1 MSNPEFKVIFTE
13 TDRNT
18 ADNARQYYEG
28 KHEKYEE
35 ILNVADYICLISAL
49 FFIIPMILTTTYFK
63 TETSKS
69 LINVMGLALMVFI
82 ISWSINLFLEHK
94 ANMYEILF
102 EEHSKMVKVMDI
114 ILQNRE
120 YELKASESG
129 DIWINIL
136 NDSKV
141 IDSITVVQTGT
152 LWNVVKIE
160 MEFKHTYNKKYG
172 IICGWRI
179 KTLSCMAIRKGKENE
194 TTNRN

>member
-63 TETSKS
+63 MEMSTS
-69 LINVMGLALMVFI
+69 LINMMGLALIVFI
-82 ISWSINLFLEHK
+82 ISWSISLFLERK
-94 ANMYEILF
+94 VNMYEILF

-136 NDSKV
+136 DDSKV

-179 KTLSCMAIRKGKENE
+179 KTLSCIAIRERKENE
-194 TTNRN
+194 TTN

>member
-18 ADNARQYYEG
+18 ADNARQYYEE
-28 KHEKYEE
+28 KHKKYEE
-35 ILNVADYICLISAL
+35 ILDVADYICLISAL
-49 FFIIPMILTTTYFK
+49 FFIIPVIIILITTTYFK

-82 ISWSINLFLEHK
+82 ISWSINLLFLERK
-94 ANMYEILF
+94 TNMYEILF

-129 DIWINIL
+129 SIWINIL
-136 NDSKV
+136 NGSKV
-141 IDSITVVQTGT
+141 IDAMIIAQAQAELP
-152 LWNVVKIE
+152 LWLNVSEIE
-160 MEFKHTYNKKYG
+160 MKFTQTYNKKHE
-172 IICGWRI
+172 I
-179 KTLSCMAIRKGKENE
+179 KCSWQIRPVKWY
-194 TTNRN
+194 

>member
-1 MSNPEFKVIFTE
+1 MNNPKFKVIFTE

-28 KHEKYEE
+28 KHKKYEE
-35 ILNVADYICLISAL
+35 ILDVADCICLISAL
-49 FFIIPMILTTTYFK
+49 FFIIPVIIILTTTYFK

-82 ISWSINLFLEHK
+82 ISWSIDLLFLERK
-94 ANMYEILF
+94 VNMYEILF

-136 NDSKV
+136 NGSKV
-141 IDSITVVQTGT
+141 IDAMIIAQAQAELP
-152 LWNVVKIE
+152 LWLNVSEIE
-160 MEFKHTYNKKYG
+160 MKFTQTYNKKHE
-172 IICGWRI
+172 IICSWQI
-179 KTLSCMAIRKGKENE
+179 KPVKWY
-194 TTNRN
+194 

>member
-28 KHEKYEE
+28 KYKKYEE
-35 ILNVADYICLISAL
+35 ILDVADCICLISAL
-49 FFIIPMILTTTYFK
+49 FFIIPVIIILTTIYFK

-69 LINVMGLALMVFI
+69 LINVMGLALTVFI
-82 ISWSINLFLEHK
+82 ISWSINLLFLERK
-94 ANMYEILF
+94 TNMYEILF

-129 DIWINIL
+129 SIWINIL
-136 NDSKV
+136 NGSKV
-141 IDSITVVQTGT
+141 IDAMIIAQAQAELP
-152 LWNVVKIE
+152 LWLNVSEIE
-160 MEFKHTYNKKYG
+160 MKFTQTYNKKHE
-172 IICGWRI
+172 IICSWQVRLV
-179 KTLSCMAIRKGKENE
+179 KWY
-194 TTNRN
+194 

>member
-18 ADNARQYYEG
+18 ADNARQYYKG
-28 KHEKYEE
+28 KREKYEE

-49 FFIIPMILTTTYFK
+49 FFIIPIILTITYFK
-63 TETSKS
+63 METSKFP
-69 LINVMGLALMVFI
+69 INVMGLALIVFI
-82 ISWSINLFLEHK
+82 ISWSISLFLERK
-94 ANMYEILF
+94 VNMYEILF

-136 NDSKV
+136 DDSKV

-179 KTLSCMAIRKGKENE
+179 KTLSCMAIRERKENE
-194 TTNRN
+194 TTN

>member
-28 KHEKYEE
+28 KHKKYEE
-35 ILNVADYICLISAL
+35 ILDVADCICLISAL
-49 FFIIPMILTTTYFK
+49 FFIIPVIIILTTTYFK

-82 ISWSINLFLEHK
+82 ISWSIDLLFLERK

-120 YELKASESG
+120 YELKVFESG
-129 DIWINIL
+129 SIWINIL
-136 NDSKV
+136 NGSKV
-141 IDSITVVQTGT
+141 IDAMIIAQAQAELP
-152 LWNVVKIE
+152 LWLNVSEIE
-160 MEFKHTYNKKYG
+160 MKFTQTYNKKHE
-172 IICGWRI
+172 IICSWQI
-179 KTLSCMAIRKGKENE
+179 KPVKWY
-194 TTNRN
+194 

>member
-1 MSNPEFKVIFTE
+1 MNNPEFKVIFTE

-28 KHEKYEE
+28 KHKKYEE
-35 ILNVADYICLISAL
+35 ILDVADCICLISAL
-49 FFIIPMILTTTYFK
+49 FFIIPVIIILTTTYFK

-82 ISWSINLFLEHK
+82 ISWSINLLFLERK
-94 ANMYEILF
+94 TNMYEILF

-129 DIWINIL
+129 SIWINIL
-136 NDSKV
+136 NGSKV
-141 IDSITVVQTGT
+141 IDAMIIAQAQAQAELP
-152 LWNVVKIE
+152 LWLNVSEIE
-160 MEFKHTYNKKYG
+160 MKFTQTYNKKHE
-172 IICGWRI
+172 I
-179 KTLSCMAIRKGKENE
+179 KCSWQIRPVKWY
-194 TTNRN
+194 

>member
-28 KHEKYEE
+28 KHKKYEE

-49 FFIIPMILTTTYFK
+49 FFIIPIILTITYFK
-63 TETSKS
+63 METSKS
-69 LINVMGLALMVFI
+69 PINVMGLALIVFI
-82 ISWSINLFLEHK
+82 ISWSISLFLERK
-94 ANMYEILF
+94 VNMYEILF

-136 NDSKV
+136 DDSKV
-141 IDSITVVQTGT
+141 IDSMTVVQTGT

-179 KTLSCMAIRKGKENE
+179 KTLSCMAIKKRKENE
-194 TTNRN
+194 TTN

>member
-82 ISWSINLFLEHK
+82 ISWSINLFLERK

-136 NDSKV
+136 DDSKV
-141 IDSITVVQTGT
+141 IDSMTVVQTGT

-179 KTLSCMAIRKGKENE
+179 KTLSCMAIKKRKENE
-194 TTNRN
+194 TTN

>member
-28 KHEKYEE
+28 KHKKYEE
-35 ILNVADYICLISAL
+35 ILNVADCICLISAL
-49 FFIIPMILTTTYFK
+49 FFIIPVIIILTTTYFK

-82 ISWSINLFLEHK
+82 ISWSINLLFLERK
-94 ANMYEILF
+94 TNMYEILF

-129 DIWINIL
+129 SIWINIL
-136 NDSKV
+136 NGSKV
-141 IDSITVVQTGT
+141 IDAMIIAQAQAELP
-152 LWNVVKIE
+152 LWLNVSEIE
-160 MEFKHTYNKKYG
+160 MKFTQTYNKKHE
-172 IICGWRI
+172 I
-179 KTLSCMAIRKGKENE
+179 KCSWQIRPVKWY
-194 TTNRN
+194 

>member
-1 MSNPEFKVIFTE
+1 MSNPKFTVIFTIE
-13 TDRNT
+13 DRST
-18 ADNARQYYEG
+18 ADNAKQYYEQQY
-28 KHEKYEE
+28 KKYEE
-35 ILNVADYICLISAL
+35 ISNVVDYVCLISAL
-49 FFIIPMILTTTYFK
+49 FFIIPIILITTYFK
-63 TETSKS
+63 MKMSTS
-69 LINVMGLALMVFI
+69 LINMMGLALIVFI
-82 ISWSINLFLEHK
+82 ISWSISLFLERK
-94 ANMYEILF
+94 VNMYEILF

-136 NDSKV
+136 DDSKV

-179 KTLSCMAIRKGKENE
+179 KTLSCKLK
-194 TTNRN
+194 TYCFV

>member
-1 MSNPEFKVIFTE
+1 MNNPEFKVIFTE

-28 KHEKYEE
+28 KHKKYEE
-35 ILNVADYICLISAL
+35 ILDVADCICLISAL
-49 FFIIPMILTTTYFK
+49 FFIIPVIIILTTTYFK

-69 LINVMGLALMVFI
+69 LINVMGLALIVFI
-82 ISWSINLFLEHK
+82 ISWSINLLFLERK

-129 DIWINIL
+129 SIWINIL
-136 NDSKV
+136 NGSKV
-141 IDSITVVQTGT
+141 IDAMIIAQAQAELP
-152 LWNVVKIE
+152 LWLNVSEIE
-160 MEFKHTYNKKYG
+160 MKFTQTYNKKHE
-172 IICGWRI
+172 I
-179 KTLSCMAIRKGKENE
+179 KCSWQIKPVKWY
-194 TTNRN
+194 

>member
-1 MSNPEFKVIFTE
+1 MNNPEFKVIFTE

-28 KHEKYEE
+28 KHKKYEE
-35 ILNVADYICLISAL
+35 ILDVADCICLISAL
-49 FFIIPMILTTTYFK
+49 FFIIPVIIILTTTYFK

-82 ISWSINLFLEHK
+82 ISWSINLLFLERK
-94 ANMYEILF
+94 TNMYEILF

-129 DIWINIL
+129 SIWINIL
-136 NDSKV
+136 NGSKV
-141 IDSITVVQTGT
+141 IDAMIIAQAQAELP
-152 LWNVVKIE
+152 LWLNVSEIE
-160 MEFKHTYNKKYG
+160 MKFTQTYNKKHE
-172 IICGWRI
+172 I
-179 KTLSCMAIRKGKENE
+179 KCSWQIKPVKWY
-194 TTNRN
+194 

>member
-1 MSNPEFKVIFTE
+1 MSHFC
-13 TDRNT
+13 
-18 ADNARQYYEG
+18 A
-28 KHEKYEE
+28 
-35 ILNVADYICLISAL
+35 
-49 FFIIPMILTTTYFK
+49 FFIIPIILTTTYFK

-69 LINVMGLALMVFI
+69 LINVMGLALIVFI
-82 ISWSINLFLEHK
+82 ISWSISLFLERK
-94 ANMYEILF
+94 VNMYEILF

-136 NDSKV
+136 DDSKV

-152 LWNVVKIE
+152 LWNIVKIE

-179 KTLSCMAIRKGKENE
+179 KTLCCMAIRERKENE
-194 TTNRN
+194 ITN

>member
-28 KHEKYEE
+28 KHKKYEE

-69 LINVMGLALMVFI
+69 LINVMGLALMIFI
-82 ISWSINLFLEHK
+82 ISWSINLLFLERK

-114 ILQNRE
+114 ILQNRK

-136 NDSKV
+136 DDSKV
-141 IDSITVVQTGT
+141 IDSMTVVQTGT

-179 KTLSCMAIRKGKENE
+179 KTLSCMAIRRRKENE
-194 TTNRN
+194 TAN

>member
-1 MSNPEFKVIFTE
+1 MNNPEFKVIFTE

-28 KHEKYEE
+28 KHKKYEE

-49 FFIIPMILTTTYFK
+49 FFIIPVIIILTTTYFK

-82 ISWSINLFLEHK
+82 ISWSIDLLFLERK
-94 ANMYEILF
+94 VNMYEILF

-136 NDSKV
+136 NGSKV
-141 IDSITVVQTGT
+141 IDAMIIAQAQAELP
-152 LWNVVKIE
+152 LWLNVSEIE
-160 MEFKHTYNKKYG
+160 MKFTQTYNKKHE
-172 IICGWRI
+172 IICSWQI
-179 KTLSCMAIRKGKENE
+179 KPVKWY
-194 TTNRN
+194 

>member
-18 ADNARQYYEG
+18 ADNTRQYYEG
-28 KHEKYEE
+28 KHKKYEE

-49 FFIIPMILTTTYFK
+49 FFIIPIILTITYFK
-63 TETSKS
+63 METSKFP
-69 LINVMGLALMVFI
+69 INVMGLALIAFI
-82 ISWSINLFLEHK
+82 ISWSISLFLERK
-94 ANMYEILF
+94 VNMYEILF

-136 NDSKV
+136 DDSKV

-179 KTLSCMAIRKGKENE
+179 KTLSCMAIRERKENE
-194 TTNRN
+194 ITN

>member
-18 ADNARQYYEG
+18 ADNARQYYKG
-28 KHEKYEE
+28 KREKYEE

-49 FFIIPMILTTTYFK
+49 FFIIPIILTTTYFK

-69 LINVMGLALMVFI
+69 LINVMGLALIVFI
-82 ISWSINLFLEHK
+82 ISWSISLFLERK
-94 ANMYEILF
+94 VNMYEILF

-136 NDSKV
+136 DDSKV

-179 KTLSCMAIRKGKENE
+179 KTLSCMAIRERKENE
-194 TTNRN
+194 TTN

>member
-28 KHEKYEE
+28 KHKKYEE

-82 ISWSINLFLEHK
+82 ISWSINLLFLERK

-129 DIWINIL
+129 SIWINIL
-136 NDSKV
+136 NGSKV
-141 IDSITVVQTGT
+141 IDAMIIAQAQAELP
-152 LWNVVKIE
+152 LWLNVSEIE
-160 MEFKHTYNKKYG
+160 MKFTQTYNKKHE
-172 IICGWRI
+172 IIYSWQI
-179 KTLSCMAIRKGKENE
+179 KPVKWY
-194 TTNRN
+194 

>member
-28 KHEKYEE
+28 KHKKYEE

-49 FFIIPMILTTTYFK
+49 FFIIPIILTITYFK
-63 TETSKS
+63 MKTSKAP
-69 LINVMGLALMVFI
+69 INVMGLALIVFI
-82 ISWSINLFLEHK
+82 ISWSISLFLERK

-129 DIWINIL
+129 SIWINIL
-136 NDSKV
+136 NGSKV

-179 KTLSCMAIRKGKENE
+179 KTLSCMAIRERKENE
-194 TTNRN
+194 ITN